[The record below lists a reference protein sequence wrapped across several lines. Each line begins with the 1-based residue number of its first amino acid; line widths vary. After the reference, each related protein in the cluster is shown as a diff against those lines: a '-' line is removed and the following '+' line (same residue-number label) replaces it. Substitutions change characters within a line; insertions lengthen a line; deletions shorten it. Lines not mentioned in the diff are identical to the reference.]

1 MDTRERAPQLSATI
15 AEPGERA
22 RERANTQQA
31 HMQRPRRKAERSVH
45 RTVPC
50 PGGAQRPI
58 PERSPQGG
66 DYLRRNMTSTFQGR
80 AGCRGRTIVAVLLA
94 AVATVVGMVGAPA
107 PAHAAD
113 AYIALSIGFI
123 NENPPVTMAGG
134 SAINSDQEQARIGS
148 LTNCQNNGGSQ
159 CVTEVIAKNEC
170 AAAASNDYGEM
181 TGASDPSLSTAE
193 TKAKGML
200 QNQQGAK
207 IIVSGCASGSTPP
220 PPPNQPPPPP
230 APKQGPTVSF
240 QTIVGGLLASIT
252 DRSGVTSQCTYATD
266 NYSRSFGLPANAT
279 YDLRIVPAVPQFRNW
294 AVTITCDNGTSTTA
308 TTYF

>member
-1 MDTRERAPQLSATI
+1 
-15 AEPGERA
+15 
-22 RERANTQQA
+22 
-31 HMQRPRRKAERSVH
+31 
-45 RTVPC
+45 
-50 PGGAQRPI
+50 
-58 PERSPQGG
+58 
-66 DYLRRNMTSTFQGR
+66 MTTTYQGR
-80 AGCRGRTIVAVLLA
+80 AGRRGRTTVAVLLA
-94 AVATVVGMVGAPA
+94 AIATVVGMVGAPA

-134 SAINSDQEQARIGS
+134 SAINADQEQARIGS
-148 LTNCQNNGGSQ
+148 LTNCQNNGGNH

-181 TGASDPSLSTAE
+181 TGASDPSLSAAE
-193 TKAKGML
+193 SKAKALL

-207 IIVSGCASGSTPP
+207 VIVSGCANGSTQPP
-220 PPPNQPPPPP
+220 PPSSQPP

-240 QTIVGGLLASIT
+240 ETVLGGLVAHIT
-252 DRSGVTSQCTYATD
+252 DRSGVASQCTYVTD
-266 NYSRSFGLPANAT
+266 NVNRSFALPANST

-294 AVTITCDNGTSTTA
+294 TVTITCDNGTSTTA